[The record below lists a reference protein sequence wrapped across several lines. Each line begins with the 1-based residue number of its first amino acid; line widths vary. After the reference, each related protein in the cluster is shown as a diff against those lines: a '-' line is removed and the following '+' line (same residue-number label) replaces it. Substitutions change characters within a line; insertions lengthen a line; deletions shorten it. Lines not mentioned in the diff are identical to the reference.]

1 MKNSNSKVNK
11 NQVNLK
17 NNISQQQQS
26 VDLFNNRLIVNKNKN
41 AVLIFPDSECFYGY
55 GIGKMGKITGEI
67 CFNTS
72 ITGYQEIITDPSY
85 SGQIINFTFPH
96 IGNVGV
102 NDDDIESKQVRAK
115 GLIVRELVTN
125 PSNYRANSHFE
136 NFLIKNN
143 LTGIANVDTRAITKK
158 IRQSGANSVAII
170 YQDEEINKT
179 DIEKTIKEINSKPN
193 LQGVE
198 LASIASENK
207 NYNWGNQGLWNVE
220 LNSYEAIKKFDKTKN
235 TLKVVAI
242 DFGAKLNILRC
253 LTQLGID
260 VEVVG
265 AKASFEEILSLKPD
279 GIFLSNGPGD
289 PAQTAKYTNEVIKK
303 ILSAK
308 IPLFGIC
315 LGHQLI
321 ALALG
326 AKTIKMAQGH
336 RGANH
341 PVKNLITNKVEITSQ
356 NHGFCVDEKTL
367 PSNVEI
373 THISLFDKTIEGLRV
388 KDSPA
393 FCVQYHPES
402 SPGPSDSFY
411 LFNDFLNLILEFQK
425 FNKKMF

>member
-17 NNISQQQQS
+17 NNISQQQS

-158 IRQSGANSVAII
+158 IRQSGANTVAII

>member
-158 IRQSGANSVAII
+158 IRQSGANTVAII

>member
-17 NNISQQQQS
+17 NNISQQQS

-55 GIGKMGKITGEI
+55 GIGKIGKITGEI

-158 IRQSGANSVAII
+158 IRQSGANTVAII

-265 AKASFEEILSLKPD
+265 AKASFEEILSFKPD

-326 AKTIKMAQGH
+326 GKTIKMAQGH